1 MIVKYLR
8 NLSFVNPPIFALNF
22 EFEYP
27 IIYLEITSIVNDV
40 SDSGVY
46 SKGDFMVHLAGL
58 NDKKTWIKKILRDIE
73 EEEKMARKGRSW
85 LAPLMTN
92 LLRSDVFS
100 FSCCF
105 MAFYLKPNSFIHCG
119 GDKVSAGSFTLS
131 VWTCFQP
138 YIYIDR

>member
-73 EEEKMARKGRSW
+73 EEEKMARKGRS
-85 LAPLMTN
+85 
-92 LLRSDVFS
+92 
-100 FSCCF
+100 
-105 MAFYLKPNSFIHCG
+105 
-119 GDKVSAGSFTLS
+119 
-131 VWTCFQP
+131 
-138 YIYIDR
+138 